1 MRAAY
6 HLNAAANDLRQA
18 VDVMLA
24 GTSLSDIDWAIL
36 HKIER
41 PSSTI
46 TEISRAVARDIDLVG
61 REVLKLEELGL
72 LHVEKKDPPKT
83 SIVTLTTRAE
93 RQLPALESAVESV
106 AEQATNGFTNDELE
120 ALVSLLERMEKNLG

>member
-1 MRAAY
+1 
-6 HLNAAANDLRQA
+6 L
-18 VDVMLA
+18 
-24 GTSLSDIDWAIL
+24 
-36 HKIER
+36 
-41 PSSTI
+41 
-46 TEISRAVARDIDLVG
+46 
-61 REVLKLEELGL
+61 LEELGL

-83 SIVTLTTRAE
+83 SVVSLTTRAE